1 MWIPYR
7 AITPE
12 DLIIYKKDKDN
23 SKDIPMIIAM
33 LLVVVSLIFTVP
45 GYYFPLRLSIA
56 NLFTNGKLTSKF
68 NIIFTYVSVFAFPV
82 IASIYDKILNYLS
95 YTAFIS
101 IFIIFLFHIL
111 LNIKSTGKKF
121 TY

>member
-45 GYYFPLRLSIA
+45 RYYFPLRLSIA
-56 NLFTNGKLTSKF
+56 NSFINGKLTTKF
-68 NIIFTYVSVFAFPV
+68 NIIFTYISVFAFAV
-82 IASIYDKILNYLS
+82 LASIYDKLLNYLS

-101 IFIIFLFHIL
+101 IFITFLFHIL